1 MSRLKPGSAAW
12 PGLVVLAGLA
22 VILAGCGYGFRGT
35 VSYLPRELK
44 TVAIPF
50 PTNLTGEPNIEIQIA
65 QALIR
70 EFNRSKLLTLSSSGR
85 ADVILKGEVVS
96 LTEEAVAYEDIRTA
110 LQRRV
115 KVTVS
120 MSLVGT
126 ADQKVYWRNQSLSEG
141 QDFDVGSDP
150 SSTENNRSE
159 ALEILNRNLAEKIHD
174 SIFENF

>member
-1 MSRLKPGSAAW
+1 MRRILTGIG
-12 PGLVVLAGLA
+12 PGLALLVILTGL
-22 VILAGCGYGFRGT
+22 LAGCGYGFSGT

-50 PTNLTGEPNIEIQIA
+50 PANRTGEPNIEIQIT

-70 EFNRSKLLTLSSSGR
+70 EFNRSKLLLLSSSGR
-85 ADVILKGEVVS
+85 ADVVLEGEVKS
-96 LTEEAVAYEDIRTA
+96 LTEGAVAYEDIRTA

-115 KVTVS
+115 TVTVS
-120 MSLVGT
+120 MKLVGT
-126 ADQKVYWRNQSLSEG
+126 ADQRIYWRNQTLSEG

-150 SSTENNRSE
+150 TSTENNREE
-159 ALEILNRNLAEKIHD
+159 ALNILTRNLAEKVHD

>member
-1 MSRLKPGSAAW
+1 MIRGRAGTA
-12 PGLVVLAGLA
+12 AGLGLLIGLTA
-22 VILAGCGYGFRGT
+22 LLAGCGYGFSGT

-50 PTNLTGEPNIEIQIA
+50 PANLTGEPNIEIQIA

-70 EFNRSKLLTLSSSGR
+70 EFNRSKLLLLSSSGR
-85 ADVILKGEVVS
+85 ADVILKGEVRSV
-96 LTEEAVAYEDIRTA
+96 TEGAVAYEDIRTA
-110 LQRRV
+110 LQRRI

-126 ADQKVYWRNQSLSEG
+126 ADQKVYWRNQTLSEG

-150 SSTENNRSE
+150 AATETNRGD
-159 ALEILNRNLAEKIHD
+159 ALGILTRNLAEKIHD